1 MTKTL
6 PLFLGFIILGLLSVA
21 TRYFKVRLDL
31 RRLALLAAL
40 SFLLGY
46 MLFYTAAWRL
56 LISGVR
62 MLTRISILGLLA
74 LVAAVFLAMKAE
86 EERKR

>member
-6 PLFLGFIILGLLSVA
+6 PLLLGFIILSLLSVA
-21 TRYFKVRLDL
+21 TRYFKVTLDL
-31 RRLALLAAL
+31 RRLTLLVAV

-46 MLFYTAAWRL
+46 MVFYTAAWRL

-62 MLTRISILGLLA
+62 MLACTSTFALLA
-74 LVAAVFLAMKAE
+74 LVGVFLAMKAA
-86 EERKR
+86 EERKG